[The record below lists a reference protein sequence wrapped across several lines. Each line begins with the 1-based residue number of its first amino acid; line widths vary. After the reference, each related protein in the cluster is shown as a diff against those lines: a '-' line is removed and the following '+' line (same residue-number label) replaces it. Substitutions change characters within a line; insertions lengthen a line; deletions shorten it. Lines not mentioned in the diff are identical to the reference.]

1 MFIEKLSEAL
11 SEIIFIS
18 KEEIQTLIIK
28 NDSSEHGDFSFPC
41 FTLSKNMKKAPNI
54 IASELANT
62 INLPECFLKCE
73 NVGPYLNFY
82 VRQEI
87 FTQYVLTEI
96 KERKSTFGS
105 SQIGKGKT
113 CLP

>member
-1 MFIEKLSEAL
+1 MFIKSLSEAL
-11 SEIIFIS
+11 SEIISIS
-18 KEEIQTLIIK
+18 KEEIQALIVK

-54 IASELANT
+54 IASELANV

-82 VRQEI
+82 VKK
-87 FTQYVLTEI
+87 FLLNMFYL
-96 KERKSTFGS
+96 K
-105 SQIGKGKT
+105 
-113 CLP
+113 